1 MKKRIAIY
9 ATIMLVSVS
18 MITGC
23 TKEESTLPEPQ
34 KQKEVKLPQAKV
46 AVIETV
52 EVDAAD
58 PLAYL
63 PVVAAEAS
71 SFDQTPDWAP
81 EPDPMAPTDGDMLTR
96 WSSDYIEGIQWISFD
111 LGSESVISNMI
122 IRWERAHA
130 TDYTILVS
138 TDGKSWKE
146 VYHETN
152 GKSGSME
159 ATFTPVKAR
168 YVKVRGDK
176 RVNDDWGISIWEAEI
191 YGPKSKN
198 DKATILKADYLSK
211 GADEESRKEA
221 DELLVKFASAVTPIS
236 EKPFQKG
243 VVYTSW
249 MADELM
255 MPASDIMLV
264 YLKELGIDTISI
276 MVPAYQQTIESKVIF
291 TNDKPEGDTP
301 TDEALKHAIA
311 SCHKIGLRVMLKPHV
326 DPRTDEA
333 RINIVPSEEWFDSFE
348 AFTVRYAKLAEET
361 GCEMFSVG
369 TELEATT
376 FSAWAAR
383 WNQVID
389 KTKEVYS
396 GLLTYSANWT
406 EYKEVPF
413 WDRMDFIGIDAYFPL
428 AEVNDNPTLEEL
440 TAKWEKIADEI
451 EAWRKEKGLED
462 KGVILTEIG
471 YPSADGAARQPWV
484 AISRVEDQQ
493 EQADCLEATFQVLHK
508 RSWFEGYYLWQY
520 FPQDRW
526 SPLGFTIKGKKSEEV
541 VKRWVKGNGTLVENV
556 TE

>member
-1 MKKRIAIY
+1 MEKRIAIY

-18 MITGC
+18 MIAGC
-23 TKEESTLPEPQ
+23 TKKESTLPEPQ

-81 EPDPMAPTDGDMLTR
+81 EPDPMAPTDGEMLTR

-176 RVNDDWGISIWEAEI
+176 RVNNDWGISIWEAEI

-211 GADEESRKEA
+211 GADEEARKEA
-221 DELLVKFASAVTPIS
+221 DELLVKFASEVTPIS

-264 YLKELGIDTISI
+264 YLKELGMDTIAI

-333 RINIVPSEEWFDSFE
+333 RINIMPSEEWFDSFE

-376 FSAWAAR
+376 FSAWEAR

-428 AEVNDNPTLEEL
+428 TEVNDNPTLAEL

-493 EQADCLEATFQVLHK
+493 EQADCLEATFEVLHK

-541 VKRWVKGNGTLVENV
+541 VKSWLKGNGTLVENV